1 MPRLNG
7 VLETALYV
15 DDKARSV
22 RFFHEVM
29 GLPILLDQER
39 LTGLDAGGNSVL
51 LIFAR
56 GQSVDGED
64 TPGGH
69 IPGHDGAG
77 PLHMCFKI
85 AEADYDEWR
94 SHLRKAQVKE
104 LSEVTW
110 PRGGRSYYFEDP
122 DGHVLE
128 LATPGLWW
136 TYQPPD
142 GR

>member
-15 DDKARSV
+15 EDKTRSV
-22 RFFHEVM
+22 RFFNEVM
-29 GLPILLDQER
+29 GLPILVNEER
-39 LTGLDAGGNSVL
+39 LTGLDAGNHTIL
-51 LIFAR
+51 LIFER
-56 GQSVDGED
+56 GGSVDGED

-85 AEADYDEWR
+85 AEADYEEWR
-94 SHLRKAQVKE
+94 GHLRKNDVEE

-110 PRGGRSYYFEDP
+110 PRGGRSYYFKDP